1 MRHNLFPTLVM
12 EYENVLSDEQRLN
25 IIDKL
30 DYTKFTHQGA
40 VMGGNS
46 VSSFSVAKCIK
57 EIIDD
62 ESSQLIFQKLESKIK
77 DYQTITGYKT
87 LQILNSW
94 VNIQTPDSVLDIH
107 THPGSV
113 ISGSLYLN
121 VDDDS
126 SSLTFYNP
134 NPFNTFIDFNS
145 VTDYTAPSV
154 IFHPKNGGMLLFPS
168 WLQHGSGQ
176 QRNFTHKRIVLSFNT
191 GYKLF

>member
-30 DYTKFTHQGA
+30 DLTKFTHQGA

-46 VSSFSVAKCIK
+46 VSSFTVTKSIK
-57 EIIDD
+57 NILDD
-62 ESSQLIFQKLESKIK
+62 HSSELIFEKLESKIK

-94 VNIQTPDSVLDIH
+94 INIQTPDSVLDIH
-107 THPGSV
+107 SHPGSV
-113 ISGSLYLN
+113 ISGALYLN
-121 VDDDS
+121 VDDAS

-134 NPFNTFIDFNS
+134 NCFNTFTDF
-145 VTDYTAPSV
+145 VDITEYTAPSV
-154 IFHPKNGGMLLFPS
+154 SFQPKNGGMLLFPS
-168 WLQHGSGQ
+168 WLQHSSGQ